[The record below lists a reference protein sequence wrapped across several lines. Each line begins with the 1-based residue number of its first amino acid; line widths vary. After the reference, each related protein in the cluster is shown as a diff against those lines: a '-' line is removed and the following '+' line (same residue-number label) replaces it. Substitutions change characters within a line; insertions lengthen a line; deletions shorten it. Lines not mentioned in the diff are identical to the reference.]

1 MHTLS
6 AGQPLPPWLRSLL
19 LLAIPV
25 IALGM
30 SGLGFWQLSRW
41 QERRAMN
48 ALIAARTQAPPVTLP
63 VQPGSDDW
71 SAWDYR
77 PVRVRGEFD
86 PAQEVVW
93 KTRAYNGA
101 PGVHVITP
109 LRIAGESIA
118 VLVDRGWLPY
128 LEAEPERRAAYPPP
142 AGEVTVTGLLRLP
155 ATRNSILSPRDP
167 PLGPELPRLDGWF
180 WLDTRA
186 IQGQM
191 PYRLLPIIVAQAP
204 EPGATGLPLRDDSLQ
219 LDDGPHLS
227 YAVQWFAF
235 AAIAIFGPLIYWL
248 GERARHSERAKLPRG

>member
-1 MHTLS
+1 MHST
-6 AGQPLPPWLRSLL
+6 GRLPPWLKSLF

-25 IALGM
+25 IAIGM
-30 SGLGFWQLSRW
+30 LALGFWQLARL
-41 QERRAMN
+41 QERRTQNAM
-48 ALIAARTQAPPVTLP
+48 IQARMQAPPVSLP
-63 VQPGSDDW
+63 VELGSGDW
-71 SAWDYR
+71 SEWDYR
-77 PVRVRGEFD
+77 PVTVRGVFD
-86 PAQEVVW
+86 PAQEIVW
-93 KTRAYNGA
+93 KTQAHNGA
-101 PGVHVITP
+101 PGVRVITP
-109 LRIAGESIA
+109 LRIAGASSA

-155 ATRNSILSPRDP
+155 ATRDSVLAPRDP
-167 PLGPELPRLDGWF
+167 PLGPDLPRLDGWF

-191 PYRLLPIIVAQAP
+191 PYPLLPVIVVQAP
-204 EPGATGLPLRDDSLQ
+204 EPGATGLPLREYNLQ

-248 GERARHSERAKLPRG
+248 GERRKAAVRPTA